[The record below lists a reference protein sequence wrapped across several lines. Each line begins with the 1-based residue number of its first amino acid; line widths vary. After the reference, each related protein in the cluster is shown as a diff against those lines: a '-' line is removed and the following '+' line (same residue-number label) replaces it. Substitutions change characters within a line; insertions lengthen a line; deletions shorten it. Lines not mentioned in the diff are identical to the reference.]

1 MVVVTYPEGY
11 PEDAQG
17 EQTSAGSALVV
28 GLSGAVG
35 VAPADAVTAHRYAN
49 CKALNAR
56 YPHGVGLPGA
66 RDRTSGTPVTNFT
79 RNRAVYLAN
88 TARDRDKDK
97 IACEKR

>member
-1 MVVVTYPEGY
+1 MHKASRLVL
-11 PEDAQG
+11 A
-17 EQTSAGSALVV
+17 AALLV

-35 VAPADAVTAHRYAN
+35 VAPADATTAHRYAN

-66 RDRTSGTPVTNFT
+66 RDRSSGQPVTNFT

-88 TARDRDKDK
+88 KARDRDGDK